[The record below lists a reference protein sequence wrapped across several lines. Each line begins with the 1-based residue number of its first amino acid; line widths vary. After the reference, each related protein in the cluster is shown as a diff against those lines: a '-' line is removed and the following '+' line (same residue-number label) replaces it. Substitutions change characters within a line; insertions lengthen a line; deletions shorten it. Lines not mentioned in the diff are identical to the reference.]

1 MMAFKY
7 GLQITPASEEL
18 LMDKASLNIQT
29 GNDDLAMNDLNDILT
44 LNPNHAEALFFRAY
58 LYASQ
63 RLNAKA
69 RSDYERLVTLQ
80 PQNRQARLGLAI
92 LCDND
97 KRPQEAMEHI
107 DILLRYWPND
117 AAVYAIRG
125 GMYQKRRQYEQALS
139 DMNHAIELD
148 PKNPDFFISRALLYK
163 DFRKTSLAT
172 ADFRKAIELGASAE
186 ECASM
191 MLEADDNAKTNK
203 GRINLFPYD
212 FLHNVWYLQKMYY
225 LCNPIICYKKAFARN
240 ETEIYLLSVSNR
252 TDTAQSN
259 PLYNRNNACAGQ
271 NVHAAVTTG
280 SILVHTDSVVQIVQ
294 DNAIHVPGTLPGGIQ
309 HRTQLPVWQRSHCR
323 GHVAEPDNQ
332 QSGRDGRNAVTDLS
346 CCGGSSSNIC
356 SYYCTCGNKDTQA
369 LFLLKKIHQGTILHG
384 NGYSADFP
392 TLVVHGRPCR
402 KMDSP
407 GGSFP
412 GKRMLQ
418 SASGHGTPGAE

>member
-1 MMAFKY
+1 MHSKILTLLVCLLTCASAFCQSNDYASLARKGIKALEQDSLSRAEALFLQAIDQKPTDTASATLYQYIGQIRVRQRRYDEAMMAFKY

-29 GNDDLAMNDLNDILT
+29 GNDDLAINDLNDILT

-107 DILLRYWPND
+107 DILLRYWPKD

-191 MLEADDNAKTNK
+191 MLEADDNAKNK
-203 GRINLFPYD
+203 
-212 FLHNVWYLQKMYY
+212 
-225 LCNPIICYKKAFARN
+225 
-240 ETEIYLLSVSNR
+240 
-252 TDTAQSN
+252 
-259 PLYNRNNACAGQ
+259 
-271 NVHAAVTTG
+271 
-280 SILVHTDSVVQIVQ
+280 
-294 DNAIHVPGTLPGGIQ
+294 
-309 HRTQLPVWQRSHCR
+309 
-323 GHVAEPDNQ
+323 
-332 QSGRDGRNAVTDLS
+332 
-346 CCGGSSSNIC
+346 
-356 SYYCTCGNKDTQA
+356 
-369 LFLLKKIHQGTILHG
+369 
-384 NGYSADFP
+384 
-392 TLVVHGRPCR
+392 
-402 KMDSP
+402 
-407 GGSFP
+407 
-412 GKRMLQ
+412 
-418 SASGHGTPGAE
+418 